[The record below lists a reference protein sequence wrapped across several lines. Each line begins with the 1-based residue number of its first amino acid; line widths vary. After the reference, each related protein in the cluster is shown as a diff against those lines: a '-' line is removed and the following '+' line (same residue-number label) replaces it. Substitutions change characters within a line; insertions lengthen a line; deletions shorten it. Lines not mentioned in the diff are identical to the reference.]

1 MDNSKVNRIQNLFTG
16 VFRFGRKYIDYR
28 MGVIGALVMAVVVF
42 CINYFGTGTIGGSIT
57 AALKQGTYT
66 FFFGGVIMRMSER
79 IAVAVKKRTL
89 ALILACVIPS
99 VVSLTLTFGVH
110 SLKGIP
116 EPLNSTIPTLF
127 FVIPSTFIWGRIKRK
142 KLESSDTWQT
152 DASG

>member
-1 MDNSKVNRIQNLFTG
+1 
-16 VFRFGRKYIDYR
+16 
-28 MGVIGALVMAVVVF
+28 
-42 CINYFGTGTIGGSIT
+42 
-57 AALKQGTYT
+57 
-66 FFFGGVIMRMSER
+66 MRMSER

-99 VVSLTLTFGVH
+99 VVSLTFTFGVH
-110 SLKGIP
+110 SLKGTH

>member
-1 MDNSKVNRIQNLFTG
+1 MSNSGVSKSQNSIAG
-16 VFRFGRKYIDYR
+16 IFRFGRKYIDYR

-42 CINYFGTGTIGGSIT
+42 CINYFGTGIIGGSIT

-110 SLKGIP
+110 SLKGTP
-116 EPLNSTIPTLF
+116 EPLNSTIPTMF
-127 FVIPSTFIWGRIKRK
+127 FVIPSTFIWGRMKRK
-142 KLESSDTWQT
+142 KLESSDVQQT
-152 DASG
+152 NASG